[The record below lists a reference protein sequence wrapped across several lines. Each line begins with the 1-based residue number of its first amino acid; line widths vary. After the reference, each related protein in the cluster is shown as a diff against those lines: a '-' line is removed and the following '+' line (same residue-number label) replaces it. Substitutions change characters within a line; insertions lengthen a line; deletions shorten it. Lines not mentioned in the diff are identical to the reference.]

1 MLSVLIPVYN
11 YHVAKLVS
19 EIHKQLCKEKIAFE
33 IIAFD
38 DGSEIKYKQHNET
51 INQLSNTKLKSSLE
65 NIGRIAS
72 RAALAEAA
80 NFDWLLFLDADVFPK
95 SSKFIASY
103 LNVINKDSDAIFGG
117 FAYHHKPPKNKGVL
131 RWKYGRKYEEI
142 PALQRNKNP
151 HRIIISANFIIKK
164 SCFKRIHSK
173 MAFTGYGLDNFFA
186 LFTSELKLNVF
197 HIDNEVYHLGL
208 ETNLSY
214 LNKSKECISNLLYQ
228 NKANGIIAKNNKLL
242 NTFISLKRIGLNYP
256 LALAYKLI
264 HRSLEHNILGKNPNM
279 IAFQSYKLLYI
290 AYTDVTK

>member
-11 YHVAKLVS
+11 YHITKLVS
-19 EIHKQLCKEKIAFE
+19 EIHKQLCKEKITFE

-38 DGSEIKYKQHNET
+38 DGSDIKYKKHNET
-51 INQLSNTKLKSSLE
+51 INQFSHTKLVSSSK
-65 NIGRIAS
+65 NTGRIAS
-72 RAALAEAA
+72 RSALAEAA

-95 SSKFIASY
+95 SSKFILSY
-103 LNVINKDSDAIFGG
+103 LNVLNRTTDAIFGG
-117 FAYHHKPPKNKGVL
+117 FAYRHKPPNKNGIL

-142 PALQRNKNP
+142 PAIIRNKDP

-164 SCFKRIHSK
+164 SCFKSIHSK

-186 LFTSELKLNVF
+186 LFTSELKLNVV

-214 LNKSKECISNLLYQ
+214 LNKSKECISNLLDQ
-228 NKANGIIAKNNKLL
+228 SKTNGIIAKNNKLL

-256 LALAYKLI
+256 LALVYKLI
-264 HRSLEHNILGKNPNM
+264 HKPLEHNILGKHPNM